1 VTTDLVARDEADLTP
16 RFVISLEELR
26 QQIVALDQ
34 FKRDIMQDGTDYA
47 VIPGTPRPSLLK
59 PGAEKLCEAF
69 GWRPNFAILDSVR
82 EWERGFFH
90 YEVECRL
97 LSKRTGEEVGNG
109 LGEANSLEGRY
120 RWREARPNCEQ
131 CGFELRRARD
141 RAEWYCWRARGGC
154 GATYPQDKIAPGGKV
169 ENDDPYTLVNTLL
182 KMAQKRALVAA
193 TLVAAAASGIFT
205 QDVEDWVL
213 EPSGQTRDDDG
224 LPTGREAAP
233 PNGNAKPN
241 GIAREAAFSRQ
252 SAGGIGRSTHSPLAA
267 NGQLAPAPADANGC
281 AACGQP
287 VQSHSL
293 AKTSQVRYGALLCAT
308 HFNARAQEEYRQD
321 SAGQPNEEDLYF

>member
-1 VTTDLVARDEADLTP
+1 MTTDLVAHDEADLSP
-16 RFVISLEELR
+16 RFVVSLEELR

-47 VIPGTPRPSLLK
+47 VIPGTPKPSLLK

-69 GWRPNFAILDSVR
+69 GWRPKFAILDSVR
-82 EWERGFFH
+82 DWEGGFFH

-97 LSKRTGEEVGNG
+97 LSKRTGEDVGNG

-120 RWREARPNCEQ
+120 RWREARPSCER

-141 RAEWYCWRARGGC
+141 RAEWYCWRAKGGC
-154 GATYPQDKIAPGGKV
+154 GATYPLGQIEPGGKV

-205 QDVEDWVL
+205 QDVEDWV
-213 EPSGQTRDDDG
+213 GD
-224 LPTGREAAP
+224 AAP
-233 PNGNAKPN
+233 QNGHAKN
-241 GIAREAAFSRQ
+241 SGSARETM
-252 SAGGIGRSTHSPLAA
+252 GRLAIA
-267 NGQLAPAPADANGC
+267 NGQPPTAPGARGC
-281 AACGQP
+281 ATCGQP
-287 VQSHSL
+287 VQSQSL
-293 AKTSQVRYGALLCAT
+293 AKTSQARYGALLCAT
-308 HFNARAQEEYRQD
+308 HFNARALEEYRQE
-321 SAGQPNEEDLYF
+321 SAGQPSEEDLNF

>member
-1 VTTDLVARDEADLTP
+1 VTTDLVAHDEADLSP
-16 RFVISLEELR
+16 RFVVSLEELR

-47 VIPGTPRPSLLK
+47 VIPGTPKPSLLK

-69 GWRPNFAILDSVR
+69 GWRPKFAILDSVR
-82 EWERGFFH
+82 DWEGGFFH

-97 LSKRTGEEVGNG
+97 LSKRTGEDVGNG

-120 RWREARPNCEQ
+120 RWREARPSCER

-141 RAEWYCWRARGGC
+141 RAEWYCWRAKGGC
-154 GATYPQDKIAPGGKV
+154 GATYPLGQIEPGGKV

-205 QDVEDWVL
+205 TGCGGLGRRCGATERARQEQRECAGDNGQAGYCQRPTADCTGRAGVRHLWAACAEP
-213 EPSGQTRDDDG
+213 EPSKNEPGTVRGVTLRD
-224 LPTGREAAP
+224 
-233 PNGNAKPN
+233 
-241 GIAREAAFSRQ
+241 
-252 SAGGIGRSTHSPLAA
+252 PL
-267 NGQLAPAPADANGC
+267 
-281 AACGQP
+281 
-287 VQSHSL
+287 
-293 AKTSQVRYGALLCAT
+293 
-308 HFNARAQEEYRQD
+308 
-321 SAGQPNEEDLYF
+321 